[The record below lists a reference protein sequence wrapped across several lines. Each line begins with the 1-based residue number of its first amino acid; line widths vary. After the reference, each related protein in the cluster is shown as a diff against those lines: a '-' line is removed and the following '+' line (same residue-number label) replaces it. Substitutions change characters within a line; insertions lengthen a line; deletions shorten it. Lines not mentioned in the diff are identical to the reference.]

1 VELPTYTSIWR
12 IEKRLYKLYDFRLPM
27 PLPVGQIVVFMAIT
41 VPYVLL
47 LTLLGLPFSHTLFWL
62 YVLPPGVLTWLAT
75 RPVLESKR
83 LPELFISQA
92 RYLGEPAV
100 WCRMAPLAE
109 KDDITVTGRVWRRAP
124 SQLAPAAPATAAGQ
138 AITRPGEQ
146 AIGQA
151 GHRAIP
157 ARAADQAAGLV
168 QVPAR
173 AAGGQGQAASSAGH
187 RNQQS
192 AVAPAPVRSPA
203 QPPGPAQERARA
215 RERAVAQP
223 PAPGAAAAPARPA
236 SATAPTGPASP
247 VPPPARAAGSP
258 PAPEPAAEP
267 ARPPAAAAPPASP
280 PVVVVPAQG
289 TAAAGPPTVRPPTV
303 ERALGGPAGQRSQ
316 NWHDHVVVV
325 PGGAGPGRPD
335 AGKRDRTR
343 ATQPVDGSRLV
354 AVLGCTVGAGQ
365 TVTTLIVSELLASLR
380 GQAVAALDLNPGPA
394 SLGELAAPRARVM
407 VSSLFAAAGAGQ
419 PGGPRQAA
427 GQNLPTSHPQGGPG
441 RLDVVTPAVGGD
453 GSLTLSEPEYRRLFD
468 VVAARYPL
476 GLADP
481 GAAAVARVLA
491 VADQLVLVAPASPDA
506 AQSLAMTTEWLAAHG
521 YGALTANAITVLNGL
536 SKRSMPHAE
545 QAELVVRGRCR
556 AIVRVPWDDHL
567 AEPQAGQGTP
577 GSPSQLGEPSRLT
590 QLRPPV
596 LAAYTALAG
605 VLVASLASR
614 LPQRRT
620 AR

>member
-47 LTLLGLPFSHTLFWL
+47 LTLFGLPFSHTLFWL

-83 LPELFISQA
+83 LPELVISQA
-92 RYLGEPAV
+92 RYLGEPSV

-109 KDDITVTGRVWRRAP
+109 KDDITVTGRVWRRTP
-124 SQLAPAAPATAAGQ
+124 SQPAPAAPATAAPAPAAGS

-157 ARAADQAAGLV
+157 ARAAGQAAGLV
-168 QVPAR
+168 RVPAR

-187 RNQQS
+187 RNHQS

-215 RERAVAQP
+215 RERAAAQP
-223 PAPGAAAAPARPA
+223 PA
-236 SATAPTGPASP
+236 
-247 VPPPARAAGSP
+247 AG
-258 PAPEPAAEP
+258 
-267 ARPPAAAAPPASP
+267 AAAPPASP
-280 PVVVVPAQG
+280 PVVVVPAQQA
-289 TAAAGPPTVRPPTV
+289 AAAGPPTVRPPTV

-325 PGGAGPGRPD
+325 PGGAGPGHPD
-335 AGKRDRTR
+335 TGKRDRTR
-343 ATQPVDGSRLV
+343 ARQQVDGSRLV

-365 TVTTLIVSELLASLR
+365 TVTTLIVAELLASLR

-427 GQNLPTSHPQGGPG
+427 GQNLPPSHPQGGPG
-441 RLDVVTPAVGGD
+441 RFDVVTPAVGGD
-453 GSLTLSEPEYRRLFD
+453 GSLTLSELEYRRLFD
-468 VVAARYPL
+468 VVAARYPF

-481 GAAAVARVLA
+481 GAATVARVLA
-491 VADQLVLVAPASPDA
+491 VADQLILVAPASPDA
-506 AQSLAMTTEWLAAHG
+506 AQSLAMTTEWLAAHS
-521 YGALTANAITVLNGL
+521 YGALTANSITVLNGL

-567 AEPQAGQGTP
+567 AEPQAGRGTP
-577 GSPSQLGEPSRLT
+577 DSASQPDEPSRLT

-596 LAAYTALAG
+596 LQAYTALAG